1 MTDRW
6 HQWLLQ
12 RRHGGD
18 AAVREKL
25 LTEHLYPVR
34 DKVLDNA
41 QLNPGQTLLDVGTG
55 DGLIAFGALERL
67 APDGRVIFSDI
78 SRDLIDHCREAATA
92 EGVGDRCEF
101 LLASA
106 DDLGEVA
113 DASVDVVTTRS
124 VLIYVK
130 DKARAFAEFYRVLK
144 PGGRISLF
152 EPINVLMSPSESPS
166 DSGRFWGIDATG
178 VQDLA
183 AKVAELYKSIQPPG
197 EDPMLD
203 FDERDL
209 VRLAERTGFDDIVLE
224 LRVAVSSHRQPIPW
238 DRFVKMSFNPLI
250 PTLGE
255 AMEQVLTPEEA
266 ERFTARIRPLVES
279 GAGRERRAL
288 AYLTGT
294 KGD

>member
-34 DKVLDNA
+34 DNVLDKA
-41 QLNPGQTLLDVGTG
+41 GLNPGETLLDVGTG

-78 SRDLIDHCREAATA
+78 SRDLLDQCQAAASA
-92 EGVGDRCEF
+92 EGMLDRCEF

-106 DDLGEVA
+106 DDLEAVA

-130 DKARAFAEFYRVLK
+130 DKARAFSEFHRVLK
-144 PGGRISLF
+144 PQGRISLF
-152 EPINVLMSPSESPS
+152 EPINVLMST
-166 DSGRFWGIDATG
+166 DGTGRFWGLDVAE
-178 VQDLA
+178 VADLA
-183 AKVAELYKSIQPPG
+183 AKVSALYKSIQPPG

-209 VRLAERTGFDDIVLE
+209 IKLAEQAGFDDIVLE
-224 LRVAVSSHRQPIPW
+224 LRIAVRNHRQPVPW
-238 DRFVKMSFNPLI
+238 DRFIKMSFNPLI

-255 AMEQVLTPEEA
+255 AMDQVLTPEET
-266 ERFTARIRPLVES
+266 ERFTAHVRPLIEA

-288 AYLTGT
+288 SYLTGV
-294 KGD
+294 KSD